1 MNTIYRTGVA
11 SIIIQICT
19 WFIDLYVLT
28 IKYKGPIVFLKNL
41 LWIEFAVQIVEGMF
55 YFWMIRNFATIKNIT
70 QYRYYDWVITTPSML
85 FTYSMYLIYLKTMT
99 PPSIEDMGSTGSDP
113 DILEKSFLEI
123 VQENT
128 PILVPIAILN
138 TLMLL
143 FGYLAEIG
151 KISFEWGAVLGFLPF
166 FAFFYLIYENY
177 AKHTTIGQMTFVYFI
192 TVWGLYGVASLFSY
206 KYKNIAYNVLDL
218 FSKNFFGMFLAV
230 VLLLNKPKTE

>member
-1 MNTIYRTGVA
+1 MNTIYQTGVA
-11 SIIIQICT
+11 SIIIQVCT
-19 WFIDLYVLT
+19 WFVDLYVLT

-41 LWIEFAVQIVEGMF
+41 LWIEFAVQLIEGMF
-55 YFWMIRNFATIKNIT
+55 YFWMIRNFETIKNIT

-85 FTYSMYLIYLKTMT
+85 FTYCMYLIYLKTMT
-99 PPSIEDMGSTGSDP
+99 PPSVEPIGTIGSEP
-113 DILEKSFLEI
+113 DKPEKSFLEI

-128 PILVPIAILN
+128 PVLVPIAILN
-138 TLMLL
+138 ALMLL

-192 TVWGLYGVASLFSY
+192 AVWGLYGVASLYSY

-218 FSKNFFGMFLAV
+218 FSKNFFGVFLAV
-230 VLLLNKPKTE
+230 VLLMNTPQTE

>member
-1 MNTIYRTGVA
+1 MNIIYRTGVA
-11 SIIIQICT
+11 SIIIQVFT
-19 WFIDLYVLT
+19 WFVDLYVLT
-28 IKYKGPIVFLKNL
+28 IKYTGPLVFLKNL
-41 LWIEFAVQIVEGMF
+41 LWIEFAVQLVEGMF
-55 YFWMIRNFATIKNIT
+55 YFWMIRNFANIKNIT

-99 PPSIEDMGSTGSDP
+99 LPVESIENIDSETDK
-113 DILEKSFLEI
+113 LEKSFLEI

-128 PILVPIAILN
+128 PVLVPIAILN

-177 AKHTTIGQMTFVYFI
+177 AKYTTIGQMTFVYFI
-192 TVWGLYGVASLFSY
+192 SVWGLYGVASLFSY

-218 FSKNFFGMFLAV
+218 FAKNFFGVFLAV
-230 VLLLNKPKTE
+230 VLLLNNPKTE

>member
-1 MNTIYRTGVA
+1 MNIIYRTGVA
-11 SIIIQICT
+11 SIIIQVCT

-28 IKYKGPIVFLKNL
+28 IKYTGPIVFLKNL
-41 LWIEFAVQIVEGMF
+41 LWIEFAVQLVEGMF
-55 YFWMIRNFATIKNIT
+55 YFWMIRNFANIKNIT

-85 FTYSMYLIYLKTMT
+85 FTYCMYLIYLKTMT
-99 PPSIEDMGSTGSDP
+99 PSVESIGTISSAP
-113 DILEKSFLEI
+113 DKLEKSFLEI

-128 PILVPIAILN
+128 PVLVPIAILN

-177 AKHTTIGQMTFVYFI
+177 AKYTTIGQMTFVYFI
-192 TVWGLYGVASLFSY
+192 SVWGLYGVASLFSY

-218 FSKNFFGMFLAV
+218 FAKNFFGVFLAV

>member
-99 PPSIEDMGSTGSDP
+99 PTSVEPIGSDP
-113 DILEKSFLEI
+113 DTLEKSFLEI

-128 PILVPIAILN
+128 PVLVPIAILN

-177 AKHTTIGQMTFVYFI
+177 AKYTTIGQMTFVYFI
-192 TVWGLYGVASLFSY
+192 AVWGLYGVASLFSY

-218 FSKNFFGMFLAV
+218 FSKNFFGVFLAV
-230 VLLLNKPKTE
+230 VLLLNKPQTE

>member
-11 SIIIQICT
+11 SIIIQVCT

-99 PPSIEDMGSTGSDP
+99 PPSVEPIGSDP

-192 TVWGLYGVASLFSY
+192 AVWGLYGVASLFSY

>member
-11 SIIIQICT
+11 SIIIQVCT

-99 PPSIEDMGSTGSDP
+99 PPSVEPIGSDP
-113 DILEKSFLEI
+113 DTLEKSFLEI

-218 FSKNFFGMFLAV
+218 FSKNFFGVFLAV